1 LSTFGKYLCQHCAST
16 RNNNTLSLMMLK
28 HRSPRVTP
36 CADTQS
42 APSRRKR
49 AFYATSREYPAVS
62 IQPLPSL
69 PRISTRFNTDASF
82 NPQSILTPHSSLLE
96 KITQNSKSLM
106 RQSQGVMPP
115 LAASATTGVKM
126 VVHPSSE
133 RLATFTMS
141 QTECIAA
148 PVACQ
153 PKNPSP
159 EFHHDP
165 N

>member
-1 LSTFGKYLCQHCAST
+1 MSALCIHT
-16 RNNNTLSLMMLK
+16 HNNTLSLMMLK

-36 CADTQS
+36 SAETHLHLLEGSGPSMRLRENTPRSQFSHSQALHAYPHASTQM
-42 APSRRKR
+42 P
-49 AFYATSREYPAVS
+49 
-62 IQPLPSL
+62 
-69 PRISTRFNTDASF
+69 SF
-82 NPQSILTPHSSLLE
+82 NPQSILIPHSSLLE
-96 KITQNSKSLM
+96 KITQNLKSLM

-148 PVACQ
+148 AVAC
-153 PKNPSP
+153 PPRIRA
-159 EFHHDP
+159 P
-165 N
+165 NSIMTQTE